1 LNRQFGLTGA
11 DTKGKTMNKW
21 IQWLV
26 AHALHWAVLYGAF
39 VAELDGAMYV
49 LKFFVWVMAPLSL
62 VLLADKATANS
73 AKNPPQPV
81 RRALG
86 SVQAWVTL
94 GLLVWFGH
102 VATALA
108 WGLVMVM
115 VAMHRE
121 AVRKAR
127 DTATDAPAQ
136 QPAVGALL
144 ERGVRRRAAL
154 PAYLTAA
161 LADLCAESQGNAL
174 AAGRLVSMLNSTA
187 HKKALKAIRRYAGT
201 ESL

>member
-1 LNRQFGLTGA
+1 
-11 DTKGKTMNKW
+11 MSKW

-26 AHALHWAVLYGAF
+26 AHALHWGVLYGAF

-49 LKFFVWVMAPLSL
+49 LKFFVWAMAPLSL
-62 VLLADKATANS
+62 ALLADKATADS

-81 RRALG
+81 RRTLG

-115 VAMHRE
+115 VAVHRE
-121 AVRKAR
+121 AVRK
-127 DTATDAPAQ
+127 
-136 QPAVGALL
+136 
-144 ERGVRRRAAL
+144 VRA
-154 PAYLTAA
+154 TAA
-161 LADLCAESQGNAL
+161 AG
-174 AAGRLVSMLNSTA
+174 AAG
-187 HKKALKAIRRYAGT
+187 
-201 ESL
+201 